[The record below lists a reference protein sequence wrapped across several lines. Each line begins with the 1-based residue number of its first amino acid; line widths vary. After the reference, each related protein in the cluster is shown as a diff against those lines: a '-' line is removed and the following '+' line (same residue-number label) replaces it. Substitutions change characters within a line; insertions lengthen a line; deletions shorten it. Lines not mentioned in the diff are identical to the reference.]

1 MSVSKEQVVL
11 EEVLRAA
18 INAAREARARA
29 VSDLFE
35 EGLMMAYYDLITVAK
50 EQAELMELEFID
62 RTIAEFDPD
71 ELLRALKTQ
80 SAA

>member
-18 INAAREARARA
+18 INAAREARART
-29 VSDLFE
+29 VSDPFE
-35 EGLMMAYYDLITVAK
+35 EGLMMACYDLITVAK

-62 RTIAEFDPD
+62 RTIAGFDPD